1 MAVAKKKAAPTAK
14 KAAPRKSVTK
24 SVSKVKAAP
33 VTVSSLLATALEIPA
48 PIAKTRKRTAHRF
61 SYTGKLAA
69 DTKPQTPQF
78 VALIHAMQDI
88 EDPTFDSKDF
98 DLHTL
103 VNLAVKEGILEMKHT
118 KKPEQQK
125 TRIVNY
131 YRQRLVDEGYVTR
144 CN

>member
-48 PIAKTRKRTAHRF
+48 PMTKTKRRTAHTF
-61 SYTGKLAA
+61 TYTGKLAA
-69 DTKPQTPQF
+69 DTRPQTPQF

-88 EDPTFDSKDF
+88 EDSSFDSKNF

-131 YRQRLVDEGYVTR
+131 YRQRLIDEGYVTR

>member
-1 MAVAKKKAAPTAK
+1 MATASKAESTAK
-14 KAAPRKSVTK
+14 KATPRKTVTK
-24 SVSKVKAAP
+24 AVSTVKTAP
-33 VTVSSLLATALEIPA
+33 VAKLEIPA
-48 PIAKTRKRTAHRF
+48 PMAKTKRRTAHTF
-61 SYTGKLAA
+61 TYTGKLAA
-69 DTKPQTPQF
+69 DTRPQTPQF

-88 EDPTFDSKDF
+88 EDSSFDSKNF

-131 YRQRLVDEGYVTR
+131 YRQRLIDEGYVTR